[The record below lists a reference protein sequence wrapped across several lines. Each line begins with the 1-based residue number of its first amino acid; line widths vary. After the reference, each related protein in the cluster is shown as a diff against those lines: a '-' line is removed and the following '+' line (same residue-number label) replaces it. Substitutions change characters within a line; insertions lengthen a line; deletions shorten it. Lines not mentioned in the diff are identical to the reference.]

1 MRNKPGL
8 DQNVVALDKDSKDS
22 KSFRELVRNLRE
34 SMEKKIPGKGVL
46 PMGSQRE
53 WPPGSRGNALGD
65 AGEGAEEG
73 WRPR

>member
-53 WPPGSRGNALGD
+53 
-65 AGEGAEEG
+65 
-73 WRPR
+73 